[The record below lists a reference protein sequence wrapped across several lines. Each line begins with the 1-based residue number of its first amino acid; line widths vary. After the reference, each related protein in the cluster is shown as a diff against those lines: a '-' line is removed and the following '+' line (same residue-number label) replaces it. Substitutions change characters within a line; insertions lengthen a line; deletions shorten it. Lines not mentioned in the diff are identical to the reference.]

1 MNINNY
7 IAPKNLLK
15 DHVIVVTGAGQGLG
29 RMTAL
34 QYAAHGATVILLGRK
49 VAKLEAVYDEILVAK
64 NPQPAI
70 FPLDLEKATDAE
82 FDAMALGI
90 KQQYKRLDGILHSAS
105 TVPVLT
111 PLANQKLDQWMTV
124 LRVNLAAPFALTKA
138 CLPLLK
144 HAPDGS
150 VIFTSETHGHEPT
163 ADWGGFAVA
172 KAGLETLT
180 KIWAE
185 ECEMLPNLRI
195 NTFIPG
201 PVASPQRS
209 ATHPGEVKSSMR
221 TADSLAPYYL
231 YLMGRDGR
239 GLHGQ
244 TINATQTISI
254 TCVNN

>member
-1 MNINNY
+1 MNIHDY
-7 IAPKNLLK
+7 LAPKDLLN
-15 DHVIVVTGAGQGLG
+15 DHVIIVTGAGQGLG
-29 RMTAL
+29 RMAAK

-49 VAKLEAVYDEILVAK
+49 VTKLEAVYDDILASN

-90 KQQYKRLDGILHSAS
+90 KKQYGRLDGILHSAS

-111 PLANQKLDQWMTV
+111 PLANQKLELWMTS

-150 VIFTSETHGHEPT
+150 VIFTSETHGHNP
-163 ADWGGFAVA
+163 AAYWGSFAVA

-180 KIWAE
+180 KIWTE
-185 ECEMLPNLRI
+185 ECEIFPNLRI

-201 PVASPQRS
+201 PVATPQRS

-221 TADSLAPYYL
+221 SAESLAAYYL
-231 YLMGRDGR
+231 FLMGRDGR
-239 GLHGQ
+239 DLRGQ
-244 TINATQTISI
+244 IISAE
-254 TCVNN
+254 